1 MARFDDTI
9 GELRLSVGPG
19 ELERIAGQLRTLAE
33 RVPAIVQV
41 LKEANTT
48 AYLNTETGLCTL
60 GNANVPEVQRLST
73 NMTNTYLAVFASL
86 TAAAES
92 LQHASGVMAAGS
104 RDLGRATGRLRP
116 T

>member
-1 MARFDDTI
+1 MATFEDTV
-9 GELRLSVGPG
+9 GELRLQLRPG
-19 ELERIAGQLRTLAE
+19 ELQTIATQLNTLAE
-33 RVPAIVQV
+33 RVPAIVEI
-41 LKEANTT
+41 LREANTT

-60 GNANVPEVQRLST
+60 GSGNIPEVQRLST

-92 LQHASGVMAAGS
+92 LKGASGVMAAGS
-104 RDLGRATGRLRP
+104 RDLEGATRRLRP